1 MWVRDTQVT
10 HLSISATMSDSDSLN
25 CGPGGG
31 ADTYFGLRVGSI
43 FIILFGSTFGAL
55 FPVLA
60 KNSSWIRVPKAVY
73 E

>member
-1 MWVRDTQVT
+1 
-10 HLSISATMSDSDSLN
+10 MSDIN
-25 CGPGGG
+25 CSPGGG

-43 FIILFGSTFGAL
+43 FIVLVGSTFGAL

-60 KNSSWIRVPKAVY
+60 KASSWLKMPRAVY

>member
-1 MWVRDTQVT
+1 
-10 HLSISATMSDSDSLN
+10 MSDSVN

-31 ADTYFGLRVGSI
+31 ADTHFGLRVGSI
-43 FIILFGSTFGAL
+43 FIILIGSTFGAL